1 MGVTCAKAKQVMA
14 VATGKS
20 CSRDKA
26 FTPNVYSSEKA
37 LFFPGAGFA
46 VSSMSGWVGWFVFFC
61 LVFLLFKKVLIQ
73 LGIIIG

>member
-26 FTPNVYSSEKA
+26 FTPNVYFSEKA
-37 LFFPGAGFA
+37 LFFPGLALQSAASQAGL
-46 VSSMSGWVGWFVFFC
+46 VG
-61 LVFLLFKKVLIQ
+61 LFSPA
-73 LGIIIG
+73 